1 MSKKRRATGVIG
13 NRHRVSREESM
24 KWFQQKV
31 GCCRLSVFPC
41 PPIDNIMRYDDCLKD
56 NREDY

>member
-1 MSKKRRATGVIG
+1 MCCTGYNVSKKRRARGVIG

-31 GCCRLSVFPC
+31 GAADVT
-41 PPIDNIMRYDDCLKD
+41 KD
-56 NREDY
+56 LRA